1 MSELKLEFIGKQVKD
16 MYGTLMGNVVG
27 IITDTDGSIESVS
40 VDCGDSG
47 LKPLSYEQLLVQG
60 DYVIFIPKWRLDA
73 QKLFRQKNLTL
84 KRIKALQHL
93 VEEDDTMKEDS
104 EIVYVKYEK
113 KLHELEE
120 KEKSINEKL
129 KERLEE
135 LNESTKNIKSILFDA
150 KLQYKSHEIS
160 EETYLQVTRY
170 TKELMDHINLEKEEI
185 NNIKGRLEEQNLQ
198 NLENTLPLP
207 HSIQPEEEDNKKEN
221 SKLSTTNTNSVSPT
235 ITNTPTT
242 TTTTNNNK
250 TTSSSSTAT
259 VTASNTNN
267 SNSSNASLPLSP
279 TSNDN
284 NTQTKLSYADE
295 TDKYK
300 QHASSNNNNNT
311 DHSNQNKDK
320 IEKSKSDNESNWLD
334 HVINN

>member
-1 MSELKLEFIGKQVKD
+1 MSELKLEFVGKQVKD

-27 IITDTDGSIESVS
+27 VITDTDGSIESVS

-47 LKPLSYEQLLVQG
+47 LKQLSYEQLLVQG

-93 VEEDDTMKEDS
+93 VEEDDTMKEDA

-113 KLHELEE
+113 KLDELEE

-185 NNIKGRLEEQNLQ
+185 NNIKGRLEEQNL
-198 NLENTLPLP
+198 ENTLPLP
-207 HSIQPEEEDNKKEN
+207 HSIQPEKEDNNKEKEN
-221 SKLSTTNTNSVSPT
+221 PKLSTTNTNSVSPT
-235 ITNTPTT
+235 ITTIPT
-242 TTTTNNNK
+242 NK
-250 TTSSSSTAT
+250 TSSSSSSTAT

-267 SNSSNASLPLSP
+267 SNSSNASLPVSP
-279 TSNDN
+279 TSNDDN
-284 NTQTKLSYADE
+284 NTQTKLSYAEE

-300 QHASSNNNNNT
+300 QHASSNNNA
-311 DHSNQNKDK
+311 DHSNQNKEK
-320 IEKSKSDNESNWLD
+320 IEKSNTDNESNWLD

>member
-1 MSELKLEFIGKQVKD
+1 MSELKLEFVGKQVKD

-27 IITDTDGSIESVS
+27 VITDTDGSIESVS

-47 LKPLSYEQLLVQG
+47 LKQLSYEQLLVQG

-93 VEEDDTMKEDS
+93 VEEDDTMKEDA

-113 KLHELEE
+113 KLDELEE

-185 NNIKGRLEEQNLQ
+185 NNIKGRLEEQNL
-198 NLENTLPLP
+198 ENTLPLP
-207 HSIQPEEEDNKKEN
+207 HSIQPEEEDNKKEKEDP
-221 SKLSTTNTNSVSPT
+221 KLSTATTNSVSPT
-235 ITNTPTT
+235 ITTTPT
-242 TTTTNNNK
+242 NK
-250 TTSSSSTAT
+250 TSSSSSSSPAT
-259 VTASNTNN
+259 LTASNTNN
-267 SNSSNASLPLSP
+267 SNSSNASLPVSP
-279 TSNDN
+279 TSNDNN
-284 NTQTKLSYADE
+284 NTQTKLSYAEE

-300 QHASSNNNNNT
+300 QHASSNNNA

-320 IEKSKSDNESNWLD
+320 IEKSNTDNESNWLD

>member
-1 MSELKLEFIGKQVKD
+1 MSELKLEFVGKQVKD

-27 IITDTDGSIESVS
+27 VITDTDGSIESVS

-93 VEEDDTMKEDS
+93 VEEDDTMKEDA

-120 KEKSINEKL
+120 KEKTINEKL

-185 NNIKGRLEEQNLQ
+185 NNIKGRLEEQNL
-198 NLENTLPLP
+198 ENTLPLP
-207 HSIQPEEEDNKKEN
+207 HSIQQEKEDNEKEN
-221 SKLSTTNTNSVSPT
+221 PILSAT
-235 ITNTPTT
+235 ITNTSTT
-242 TTTTNNNK
+242 TPNNNK
-250 TTSSSSTAT
+250 SSSSSTTAT

-267 SNSSNASLPLSP
+267 SNSSNTSLPVST
-279 TSNDN
+279 TSNDNNN
-284 NTQTKLSYADE
+284 NTQTKLS
-295 TDKYK
+295 
-300 QHASSNNNNNT
+300 
-311 DHSNQNKDK
+311 
-320 IEKSKSDNESNWLD
+320 
-334 HVINN
+334 

>member
-1 MSELKLEFIGKQVKD
+1 MSELKLEFVGKQVKD

-27 IITDTDGSIESVS
+27 VITDTDGSIESVS

-47 LKPLSYEQLLVQG
+47 LKQLSYEQLLVQG

-93 VEEDDTMKEDS
+93 VEEDDTMKEDA

-113 KLHELEE
+113 KLDELEK
-120 KEKSINEKL
+120 KEKSINENL

-185 NNIKGRLEEQNLQ
+185 NNIKGRLEEQNL
-198 NLENTLPLP
+198 ENTLPLP
-207 HSIQPEEEDNKKEN
+207 HSIQPEEEDNKKEKEDP
-221 SKLSTTNTNSVSPT
+221 KLSTTNTNSVSPT
-235 ITNTPTT
+235 ITTTPT
-242 TTTTNNNK
+242 NK
-250 TTSSSSTAT
+250 TSSSSSTAT

-267 SNSSNASLPLSP
+267 SNSSNASLSVSP
-279 TSNDN
+279 TSNDNNN
-284 NTQTKLSYADE
+284 NTQTKLSYAEE

-300 QHASSNNNNNT
+300 QHASSNNNA

-320 IEKSKSDNESNWLD
+320 IEKSNTDNESNWLD

>member
-1 MSELKLEFIGKQVKD
+1 MSELKLEFVGKQVKD
-16 MYGTLMGNVVG
+16 MYGTLMGNVIGV
-27 IITDTDGSIESVS
+27 ITDTDGSIESVS
-40 VDCGDSG
+40 VDCGEPG
-47 LKPLSYEQLLVQG
+47 LKQLSYEQLLVQG

-93 VEEDDTMKEDS
+93 VEEDDTMKEDA
-104 EIVYVKYEK
+104 EIVYAKYEK

-129 KERLEE
+129 KERLGE
-135 LNESTKNIKSILFDA
+135 LNGSTKNIKSILFDA

-185 NNIKGRLEEQNLQ
+185 NNIKSRLKEQ

-207 HSIQPEEEDNKKEN
+207 QSIQPDGKEN
-221 SKLSTTNTNSVSPT
+221 EKENTKLSTTNTNSVSPT
-235 ITNTPTT
+235 ITNTPNTT
-242 TTTTNNNK
+242 TTT
-250 TTSSSSTAT
+250 A

-267 SNSSNASLPLSP
+267 SNSSNTSSLPS
-279 TSNDN
+279 TSND
-284 NTQTKLSYADE
+284 NTQTKLSYAGE
-295 TDKYK
+295 TDKHK
-300 QHASSNNNNNT
+300 QHASSNNT
-311 DHSNQNKDK
+311 DHSNLNKDK
-320 IEKSKSDNESNWLD
+320 IEKSNTDNESNWLD

>member
-1 MSELKLEFIGKQVKD
+1 MSELKLEFVGKQVKD

-27 IITDTDGSIESVS
+27 VITDTDGSIESVS

-47 LKPLSYEQLLVQG
+47 LKQLSYEQLLVQG

-93 VEEDDTMKEDS
+93 VEEDDTMKEDA

-129 KERLEE
+129 KERLDD
-135 LNESTKNIKSILFDA
+135 LNNSTKNIKSILFDA

-185 NNIKGRLEEQNLQ
+185 NNIKGRLEEQNL
-198 NLENTLPLP
+198 ENTLPLP
-207 HSIQPEEEDNKKEN
+207 HSIQPEEEDNKKEKEDP
-221 SKLSTTNTNSVSPT
+221 KLSTTNTNSVSPT
-235 ITNTPTT
+235 ITTTPT
-242 TTTTNNNK
+242 NK
-250 TTSSSSTAT
+250 TSSSSSTAT

-267 SNSSNASLPLSP
+267 SNSSNASLPVSP
-279 TSNDN
+279 TSNDNN
-284 NTQTKLSYADE
+284 NTQTKLSYAEE

-300 QHASSNNNNNT
+300 QHASSNNNA

-320 IEKSKSDNESNWLD
+320 IEKSNTDNESNWLD

>member
-1 MSELKLEFIGKQVKD
+1 MSELKLEFVGKQVKD
-16 MYGTLMGNVVG
+16 MYGTLMGNVIGV
-27 IITDTDGSIESVS
+27 ITDTDGSIESVS

-47 LKPLSYEQLLVQG
+47 LKQLSYEQLLVQG

-93 VEEDDTMKEDS
+93 VEEDDTMKEDA

-113 KLHELEE
+113 KLDELEE

-185 NNIKGRLEEQNLQ
+185 NNIKGRLEEQNL
-198 NLENTLPLP
+198 ENTLPLP
-207 HSIQPEEEDNKKEN
+207 HSIQPEEEDNKKEKEDP
-221 SKLSTTNTNSVSPT
+221 KLSTTNTNSVSPT
-235 ITNTPTT
+235 ITTTPT
-242 TTTTNNNK
+242 NK
-250 TTSSSSTAT
+250 TSSSTAT

-267 SNSSNASLPLSP
+267 STSSNTSLPVSP
-279 TSNDN
+279 TSNDNN
-284 NTQTKLSYADE
+284 NTQTKLSYAEE

-300 QHASSNNNNNT
+300 QHASSNNNA

-320 IEKSKSDNESNWLD
+320 IEKSNTDNESNWLD

>member
-1 MSELKLEFIGKQVKD
+1 MSELKLEFVGKQVKD

-47 LKPLSYEQLLVQG
+47 LKQLSYEQLLVQG

-84 KRIKALQHL
+84 KRIKALQQL
-93 VEEDDTMKEDS
+93 VEEDDTMKEDA

-129 KERLEE
+129 KERLDE
-135 LNESTKNIKSILFDA
+135 LNGSTKNIKSILFDA

-160 EETYLQVTRY
+160 EETYLQVTSY

-185 NNIKGRLEEQNLQ
+185 NNIKGRLEEQNL
-198 NLENTLPLP
+198 ENTLPLP
-207 HSIQPEEEDNKKEN
+207 PSIQPEEKEN
-221 SKLSTTNTNSVSPT
+221 EKENTKLSTT
-235 ITNTPTT
+235 ITNTPNTSSTT
-242 TTTTNNNK
+242 TT
-250 TTSSSSTAT
+250 T

-267 SNSSNASLPLSP
+267 SNTSNTSLPVSSSSN
-279 TSNDN
+279 D
-284 NTQTKLSYADE
+284 NTQTKPSYAGE

-300 QHASSNNNNNT
+300 QHASYNNNNNR
-311 DHSNQNKDK
+311 SL
-320 IEKSKSDNESNWLD
+320 KSK
-334 HVINN
+334 

>member
-1 MSELKLEFIGKQVKD
+1 MSELKLEFVGKQVKD

-27 IITDTDGSIESVS
+27 VITDTDGSIESVS

-47 LKPLSYEQLLVQG
+47 LKQLSYEQLLVQG

-93 VEEDDTMKEDS
+93 VEEDDTMKEDA

-113 KLHELEE
+113 KLDELEE

-185 NNIKGRLEEQNLQ
+185 NNIKGRLEEQNL
-198 NLENTLPLP
+198 ENTLPLP
-207 HSIQPEEEDNKKEN
+207 HSIQPEEEGNKKEKEDP
-221 SKLSTTNTNSVSPT
+221 KLSTTNTNSVSPT
-235 ITNTPTT
+235 ITTTPT
-242 TTTTNNNK
+242 NK
-250 TTSSSSTAT
+250 TSSSSSTTAT

-267 SNSSNASLPLSP
+267 STSSNASLPVSP
-279 TSNDN
+279 TSNDNNNN

-300 QHASSNNNNNT
+300 QHASSNNNA
-311 DHSNQNKDK
+311 DHSNQNKEK
-320 IEKSKSDNESNWLD
+320 IEKSNADNESNWLD

>member
-1 MSELKLEFIGKQVKD
+1 MSELKLEFVGKQVKD

-47 LKPLSYEQLLVQG
+47 LKQLSYEQLLVQG

-84 KRIKALQHL
+84 KRIKALQQL
-93 VEEDDTMKEDS
+93 VEEDDTMKEDA

-129 KERLEE
+129 KERLDE
-135 LNESTKNIKSILFDA
+135 LNGSTKNIKSILFDA

-185 NNIKGRLEEQNLQ
+185 NNIKGRLEEQNL
-198 NLENTLPLP
+198 ENTLPLP
-207 HSIQPEEEDNKKEN
+207 HSIQPEEKEN
-221 SKLSTTNTNSVSPT
+221 EKENTKLSTT
-235 ITNTPTT
+235 ITNTPNTSSTT
-242 TTTTNNNK
+242 TT
-250 TTSSSSTAT
+250 T

-267 SNSSNASLPLSP
+267 SNTSNTSLPVSSSSN
-279 TSNDN
+279 D
-284 NTQTKLSYADE
+284 NTQTKPSYAGE

-300 QHASSNNNNNT
+300 QHASYNNNNNR
-311 DHSNQNKDK
+311 SL
-320 IEKSKSDNESNWLD
+320 KSK
-334 HVINN
+334 

>member
-1 MSELKLEFIGKQVKD
+1 MSELKLEFVGKQVKD

-47 LKPLSYEQLLVQG
+47 LKQLSYEQLLVQG
-60 DYVIFIPKWRLDA
+60 DYVIFIPRWRLDA

-93 VEEDDTMKEDS
+93 VEEDDTMKEDA

-113 KLHELEE
+113 KLNELED

-129 KERLEE
+129 KERLDD
-135 LNESTKNIKSILFDA
+135 LNKSTKNIKSILFEA

-185 NNIKGRLEEQNLQ
+185 NNIKGRLEEQNL
-198 NLENTLPLP
+198 ENTLPLP
-207 HSIQPEEEDNKKEN
+207 HSIQPEEEEKEN
-221 SKLSTTNTNSVSPT
+221 SKIYTNTNSINPT
-235 ITNTPTT
+235 ITNNTPNTT
-242 TTTTNNNK
+242 TTTV
-250 TTSSSSTAT
+250 S
-259 VTASNTNN
+259 ASNTNN
-267 SNSSNASLPLSP
+267 SNSSNTSLPVSS
-279 TSNDN
+279 TSDN
-284 NTQTKLSYADE
+284 IQTKHSYSAE

-300 QHASSNNNNNT
+300 QHAPSNNADT
-311 DHSNQNKDK
+311 HSKPSKDK
-320 IEKSKSDNESNWLD
+320 IEKSTTDNEGNWLD
-334 HVINN
+334 QVINN

>member
-1 MSELKLEFIGKQVKD
+1 MSELKLEFVGKQVKD

-47 LKPLSYEQLLVQG
+47 LKQLSYEQLLVQG

-84 KRIKALQHL
+84 KRIKALQQL
-93 VEEDDTMKEDS
+93 VEEDDTMKEDA

-129 KERLEE
+129 KERLDE
-135 LNESTKNIKSILFDA
+135 LNGSTKNIKSILFDA

-160 EETYLQVTRY
+160 EETYLQVTSY

-185 NNIKGRLEEQNLQ
+185 NNIKGRLEEQNL
-198 NLENTLPLP
+198 ENTLPLP
-207 HSIQPEEEDNKKEN
+207 HSIQPEEKEN
-221 SKLSTTNTNSVSPT
+221 EKENTKLSTT
-235 ITNTPTT
+235 ITNTPNTSSTT
-242 TTTTNNNK
+242 TT
-250 TTSSSSTAT
+250 T

-267 SNSSNASLPLSP
+267 SNTSNTSLPVSSSSN
-279 TSNDN
+279 D
-284 NTQTKLSYADE
+284 NTQTKPSYAGE

-300 QHASSNNNNNT
+300 QHASYNNNNN
-311 DHSNQNKDK
+311 K
-320 IEKSKSDNESNWLD
+320 ITQ
-334 HVINN
+334 I

>member
-1 MSELKLEFIGKQVKD
+1 MSELKLEFVGKQVKD

-27 IITDTDGSIESVS
+27 VITDTDGSIESVS

-93 VEEDDTMKEDS
+93 VEEDDTMKEDA

-120 KEKSINEKL
+120 KEKTINEKL

-185 NNIKGRLEEQNLQ
+185 NNIKGRLEEQNL
-198 NLENTLPLP
+198 ENTLPLP
-207 HSIQPEEEDNKKEN
+207 HSIQQEKEDNEKEN
-221 SKLSTTNTNSVSPT
+221 PILSAAT
-235 ITNTPTT
+235 ITNTSTT
-242 TTTTNNNK
+242 PNNNK
-250 TTSSSSTAT
+250 SSSSSSTTTAT

-267 SNSSNASLPLSP
+267 SNSSNTNTSLPLSSS

-284 NTQTKLSYADE
+284 NTQTKLSYSDE

-300 QHASSNNNNNT
+300 QQTSSNNNNNA
-311 DHSNQNKDK
+311 DYSNQNKDK
-320 IEKSKSDNESNWLD
+320 IEEKSKSENEANWLD
-334 HVINN
+334 NVINN

>member
-1 MSELKLEFIGKQVKD
+1 MSELKLEFVGKQVKD

-47 LKPLSYEQLLVQG
+47 LKQLSYEQLLVQG

-93 VEEDDTMKEDS
+93 VEEDDTMKEDA

-120 KEKSINEKL
+120 KEKSINEQL
-129 KERLEE
+129 KERLDD
-135 LNESTKNIKSILFDA
+135 LNRSTKNIKSVLFDS

-170 TKELMDHINLEKEEI
+170 TKELMDHISLEKEEI
-185 NNIKGRLEEQNLQ
+185 NNIKGRLEEQNL
-198 NLENTLPLP
+198 ENTLPLP
-207 HSIQPEEEDNKKEN
+207 HSIQPAEEEKEN
-221 SKLSTTNTNSVSPT
+221 SKIYTNTNSINPT
-235 ITNTPTT
+235 ITTTPKTT
-242 TTTTNNNK
+242 TTT
-250 TTSSSSTAT
+250 T

-267 SNSSNASLPLSP
+267 SNSSNTSLPVSS
-279 TSNDN
+279 TSDN
-284 NTQTKLSYADE
+284 IQTKHSYSAE

-300 QHASSNNNNNT
+300 QHVPPSNNADLSKPT
-311 DHSNQNKDK
+311 KDK
-320 IEKSKSDNESNWLD
+320 IEKSTTDNESNWLD
-334 HVINN
+334 QVINN

>member
-1 MSELKLEFIGKQVKD
+1 MSELKLEFVGKQVKD
-16 MYGTLMGNVVG
+16 MYGTLMGNVIGV
-27 IITDTDGSIESVS
+27 ITDTDGSIESVS
-40 VDCGDSG
+40 VDCGEPG
-47 LKPLSYEQLLVQG
+47 LKQLSYEQLLVQG

-93 VEEDDTMKEDS
+93 VEEDDTMKEDA
-104 EIVYVKYEK
+104 EIVYAKYEK

-129 KERLEE
+129 KERLGE
-135 LNESTKNIKSILFDA
+135 LNGSTKNIKSILFDA

-185 NNIKGRLEEQNLQ
+185 NNIKSRLKEQ

-207 HSIQPEEEDNKKEN
+207 QSIQPDGKEN
-221 SKLSTTNTNSVSPT
+221 EKENTKLSTTNTNSVSPT
-235 ITNTPTT
+235 ITNTPNTT
-242 TTTTNNNK
+242 TTTT
-250 TTSSSSTAT
+250 A

-267 SNSSNASLPLSP
+267 SNSSNTSSLPS
-279 TSNDN
+279 TSND
-284 NTQTKLSYADE
+284 NTQTKLSYAGE
-295 TDKYK
+295 TDKHK
-300 QHASSNNNNNT
+300 QHASSNNT
-311 DHSNQNKDK
+311 DHSNLNKDK
-320 IEKSKSDNESNWLD
+320 IEKSNTDNESNWLD

>member
-1 MSELKLEFIGKQVKD
+1 MSELKLEFVGKQVKD

-47 LKPLSYEQLLVQG
+47 LKQLSYEQLLVQG

-84 KRIKALQHL
+84 KRIKALQQL
-93 VEEDDTMKEDS
+93 VEEDDSMKEDA
-104 EIVYVKYEK
+104 EIVYIKYEK

-129 KERLEE
+129 KERLDE
-135 LNESTKNIKSILFDA
+135 LNGSTKNIKSILFDA

-185 NNIKGRLEEQNLQ
+185 NNIKGRLEEQNL
-198 NLENTLPLP
+198 ENTLPLP
-207 HSIQPEEEDNKKEN
+207 HSIQPEEKEN
-221 SKLSTTNTNSVSPT
+221 EKENTKLSTT
-235 ITNTPTT
+235 ITNTPNTSSTT
-242 TTTTNNNK
+242 TT
-250 TTSSSSTAT
+250 T

-267 SNSSNASLPLSP
+267 SNTSNTSLPVSSSSN
-279 TSNDN
+279 D
-284 NTQTKLSYADE
+284 NTQTKSSYAGE

-300 QHASSNNNNNT
+300 QHASYNNNNNN
-311 DHSNQNKDK
+311 DHSNLNKDK
-320 IEKSKSDNESNWLD
+320 IEKSNIDNESIDNESNWLD
-334 HVINN
+334 QVVNN

>member
-1 MSELKLEFIGKQVKD
+1 MSELKLEFVGKQVKD

-27 IITDTDGSIESVS
+27 VITDTDGSIESVS

-47 LKPLSYEQLLVQG
+47 LKQLSYEQLLVQG

-93 VEEDDTMKEDS
+93 VEEDDTMKEDA

-113 KLHELEE
+113 KLDELEE

-185 NNIKGRLEEQNLQ
+185 NNIKGRLEEQNL
-198 NLENTLPLP
+198 ENTLPLP
-207 HSIQPEEEDNKKEN
+207 HSIQPEEEDNKKEKEDP
-221 SKLSTTNTNSVSPT
+221 KLSTTNTNSVSPT
-235 ITNTPTT
+235 ITTTPT
-242 TTTTNNNK
+242 NK
-250 TTSSSSTAT
+250 TSSSSTAT

-267 SNSSNASLPLSP
+267 SNSSNASLPVSP
-279 TSNDN
+279 TSNDNN
-284 NTQTKLSYADE
+284 NTQTKLSYAEE

-300 QHASSNNNNNT
+300 QHASSNNNA

-320 IEKSKSDNESNWLD
+320 MEKSNTDNESNWLD

>member
-1 MSELKLEFIGKQVKD
+1 MSELKLEFVGKQVKD

-47 LKPLSYEQLLVQG
+47 LKQLSYEQLLVQG

-84 KRIKALQHL
+84 KRIKALQQL
-93 VEEDDTMKEDS
+93 VEEDDTMKEDA

-129 KERLEE
+129 KERLDE
-135 LNESTKNIKSILFDA
+135 LNGSTKNIKSILFDA

-185 NNIKGRLEEQNLQ
+185 NNIKGRLEEQNL
-198 NLENTLPLP
+198 ENTLPLP
-207 HSIQPEEEDNKKEN
+207 HSIQPEEKEN
-221 SKLSTTNTNSVSPT
+221 EKENTKLSTT
-235 ITNTPTT
+235 ITNTPNTSSTT
-242 TTTTNNNK
+242 TT
-250 TTSSSSTAT
+250 T

-267 SNSSNASLPLSP
+267 SNTSNTSLPVSSSSN
-279 TSNDN
+279 D
-284 NTQTKLSYADE
+284 NTQTKPSYAGE

-300 QHASSNNNNNT
+300 QHASYNNNNN
-311 DHSNQNKDK
+311 DHSNLNKDK
-320 IEKSKSDNESNWLD
+320 IEKSNIDNESIDNESNWLD
-334 HVINN
+334 QVVNN

>member
-1 MSELKLEFIGKQVKD
+1 MSELKLEFVGKQVKD

-47 LKPLSYEQLLVQG
+47 LKQLSYEQLLVQG

-84 KRIKALQHL
+84 KRIKALQQL
-93 VEEDDTMKEDS
+93 VEEDDTMKEDA
-104 EIVYVKYEK
+104 EIVYIKYEK

-129 KERLEE
+129 KERLDE
-135 LNESTKNIKSILFDA
+135 LNGSTKNIKSILFDA

-185 NNIKGRLEEQNLQ
+185 TNIKGRLEEQ

-207 HSIQPEEEDNKKEN
+207 HSIQPEEKEN
-221 SKLSTTNTNSVSPT
+221 EKENTKLSTT
-235 ITNTPTT
+235 ITNTP
-242 TTTTNNNK
+242 N
-250 TTSSSSTAT
+250 TSSTT
-259 VTASNTNN
+259 LLLLLLHPIQIILILQIHHYLYLHHQMIIHKQN
-267 SNSSNASLPLSP
+267 LPMLV
-279 TSNDN
+279 
-284 NTQTKLSYADE
+284 KLI
-295 TDKYK
+295 
-300 QHASSNNNNNT
+300 N
-311 DHSNQNKDK
+311 
-320 IEKSKSDNESNWLD
+320 
-334 HVINN
+334 INNMHHIIIMITQI

>member
-1 MSELKLEFIGKQVKD
+1 MSELKLEFVGKQVKD

-40 VDCGDSG
+40 VDCGESG
-47 LKPLSYEQLLVQG
+47 LKQLSYEQLLVQG

-93 VEEDDTMKEDS
+93 VEEDDTMKEDA
-104 EIVYVKYEK
+104 EIVYAKYEK

-129 KERLEE
+129 KERLGE
-135 LNESTKNIKSILFDA
+135 LNGSTKNIKSILFDA

-185 NNIKGRLEEQNLQ
+185 NNIKSRLKEQ

-207 HSIQPEEEDNKKEN
+207 QSIQPDGKEN
-221 SKLSTTNTNSVSPT
+221 EKENTKLSTTNTNSVSPT
-235 ITNTPTT
+235 ITNTPNTTSTT
-242 TTTTNNNK
+242 TTT
-250 TTSSSSTAT
+250 T

-267 SNSSNASLPLSP
+267 SNSSNTSSLPS
-279 TSNDN
+279 TSND
-284 NTQTKLSYADE
+284 NTQTKLSYAGE
-295 TDKYK
+295 TDKHK
-300 QHASSNNNNNT
+300 QHASSNNNT
-311 DHSNQNKDK
+311 DHSNLNKDK
-320 IEKSKSDNESNWLD
+320 IEKSNTDNESNWLD

>member
-1 MSELKLEFIGKQVKD
+1 

-47 LKPLSYEQLLVQG
+47 LKQLSYEQLLVQG
-60 DYVIFIPKWRLDA
+60 DYVIFIPRWRLDA

-93 VEEDDTMKEDS
+93 VEEDDTMKEDA

-113 KLHELEE
+113 KLNELED

-129 KERLEE
+129 KERLDD
-135 LNESTKNIKSILFDA
+135 LNKSTKNIKSILFDA

-160 EETYLQVTRY
+160 EETYQQVTRY

-185 NNIKGRLEEQNLQ
+185 NNIKGRLEEQNL
-198 NLENTLPLP
+198 ENTLPLP
-207 HSIQPEEEDNKKEN
+207 HSIQPEEEEKEN
-221 SKLSTTNTNSVSPT
+221 SKIYTNTNSINPT
-235 ITNTPTT
+235 ITNNTPNTT
-242 TTTTNNNK
+242 TTTV
-250 TTSSSSTAT
+250 S
-259 VTASNTNN
+259 ASNTNN
-267 SNSSNASLPLSP
+267 SNSSNTSLPVSST
-279 TSNDN
+279 TSD
-284 NTQTKLSYADE
+284 NTQPKHSYSVE

-300 QHASSNNNNNT
+300 QHAPSNNA
-311 DHSNQNKDK
+311 DIHSKPNKDK
-320 IEKSKSDNESNWLD
+320 IEKSNTDNEGNWLD
-334 HVINN
+334 QVINN

>member
-1 MSELKLEFIGKQVKD
+1 
-16 MYGTLMGNVVG
+16 MGNVVG

-47 LKPLSYEQLLVQG
+47 LKQLSYEQLLVQG
-60 DYVIFIPKWRLDA
+60 DYVIFIPRWRLDA

-93 VEEDDTMKEDS
+93 VEEDDTMKEDA

-113 KLHELEE
+113 KLDELEE

-185 NNIKGRLEEQNLQ
+185 NNIKGRLEEQNL
-198 NLENTLPLP
+198 ENTLPLP
-207 HSIQPEEEDNKKEN
+207 HSIQSEEEEKEN
-221 SKLSTTNTNSVSPT
+221 SKIYTNTNSINPT
-235 ITNTPTT
+235 ITNNPPNTT
-242 TTTTNNNK
+242 TTTV
-250 TTSSSSTAT
+250 S
-259 VTASNTNN
+259 ASNTNN
-267 SNSSNASLPLSP
+267 SNSSNTSLPV
-279 TSNDN
+279 
-284 NTQTKLSYADE
+284 
-295 TDKYK
+295 
-300 QHASSNNNNNT
+300 SS
-311 DHSNQNKDK
+311 
-320 IEKSKSDNESNWLD
+320 
-334 HVINN
+334 

>member
-1 MSELKLEFIGKQVKD
+1 MSELKLEFVGKQVKD

-27 IITDTDGSIESVS
+27 VITDTDGSIESVS

-47 LKPLSYEQLLVQG
+47 LKQLSYEQLLVQG

-93 VEEDDTMKEDS
+93 VEEDDTMKEDA

-113 KLHELEE
+113 KLDELEE

-129 KERLEE
+129 KERLDE

-185 NNIKGRLEEQNLQ
+185 NNIKSRLEEQ

-207 HSIQPEEEDNKKEN
+207 HSIQPEEEKDNEKEN
-221 SKLSTTNTNSVSPT
+221 TNLSTTNTKPVSPT
-235 ITNTPTT
+235 ITNTP
-242 TTTTNNNK
+242 N
-250 TTSSSSTAT
+250 TSSSST

-267 SNSSNASLPLSP
+267 SNSSNTSLPVSS
-279 TSNDN
+279 TSND
-284 NTQTKLSYADE
+284 NTQTKLTYAGE

-300 QHASSNNNNNT
+300 QHASSNNNNDA
-311 DHSNQNKDK
+311 DHSNINKDK
-320 IEKSKSDNESNWLD
+320 IEKSDTDNESNWLD
-334 HVINN
+334 QVINN

>member
-1 MSELKLEFIGKQVKD
+1 MSELKLEFVGKQVKD

-27 IITDTDGSIESVS
+27 VITDTDGSIESVS

-47 LKPLSYEQLLVQG
+47 LKQLSYEQLLVQG

-93 VEEDDTMKEDS
+93 VEEDDTMKEDA

-113 KLHELEE
+113 KLDELEE

-185 NNIKGRLEEQNLQ
+185 NNIKGRLEEQNL
-198 NLENTLPLP
+198 ENTLPLP
-207 HSIQPEEEDNKKEN
+207 HSIQPEEEDNKKEKEDP
-221 SKLSTTNTNSVSPT
+221 KLSTTNTNSVSPT
-235 ITNTPTT
+235 ITTTPT
-242 TTTTNNNK
+242 NK
-250 TTSSSSTAT
+250 TSSSSTTAT

-267 SNSSNASLPLSP
+267 STSSNTSLPVSP
-279 TSNDN
+279 TSNDNN
-284 NTQTKLSYADE
+284 NTQTKLSYAEE

-300 QHASSNNNNNT
+300 QHASSNNNA

-320 IEKSKSDNESNWLD
+320 IEKSNTDNESNWLD

>member
-1 MSELKLEFIGKQVKD
+1 MSELKLEFVGKQVKD

-47 LKPLSYEQLLVQG
+47 LKQLSYEQLLVQG

-93 VEEDDTMKEDS
+93 VEEDDTMKEDA

-129 KERLEE
+129 KERLDD
-135 LNESTKNIKSILFDA
+135 LNGSTKNIKSILFDA

-185 NNIKGRLEEQNLQ
+185 NNIKGRLEEQNL
-198 NLENTLPLP
+198 ENTLPLP
-207 HSIQPEEEDNKKEN
+207 HSIQTEEEEKEN
-221 SKLSTTNTNSVSPT
+221 SKIHANTNSNNPPN
-235 ITNTPTT
+235 ITNTP
-242 TTTTNNNK
+242 N
-250 TTSSSSTAT
+250 SSSTTSTTTT

-267 SNSSNASLPLSP
+267 SSSNTSLPVSS
-279 TSNDN
+279 TSDN
-284 NTQTKLSYADE
+284 IQNKHSYSAE

-300 QHASSNNNNNT
+300 QHVPSNNADT
-311 DHSNQNKDK
+311 
-320 IEKSKSDNESNWLD
+320 
-334 HVINN
+334 

>member
-1 MSELKLEFIGKQVKD
+1 MSELKLEFVGKQVKD
-16 MYGTLMGNVVG
+16 MYGTLMGNVIGV
-27 IITDTDGSIESVS
+27 ITDTDGSIESVS

-47 LKPLSYEQLLVQG
+47 LKQLSYEQLLVQG

-93 VEEDDTMKEDS
+93 VEEDDTMKEDA

-113 KLHELEE
+113 KLDELEE

-185 NNIKGRLEEQNLQ
+185 NNIKGRLEEQNL
-198 NLENTLPLP
+198 ENTLPLP
-207 HSIQPEEEDNKKEN
+207 DSIQPEEEDNKKEKEDP
-221 SKLSTTNTNSVSPT
+221 KLSTTNTNSVSPT
-235 ITNTPTT
+235 ITTTPT
-242 TTTTNNNK
+242 NK
-250 TTSSSSTAT
+250 TSSSSSTAT

-267 SNSSNASLPLSP
+267 SNSSNASLPVSP
-279 TSNDN
+279 TSNDNNN
-284 NTQTKLSYADE
+284 NTQTKLSYAEE

-300 QHASSNNNNNT
+300 QHASSNNNA

-320 IEKSKSDNESNWLD
+320 IEKSNTDNESNWLD

>member
-27 IITDTDGSIESVS
+27 VITDTDGSIESVS

-47 LKPLSYEQLLVQG
+47 LKQLSYEQLLVQG

-84 KRIKALQHL
+84 KRIKALQGL
-93 VEEDDTMKEDS
+93 VEEDDTMKEDA

-113 KLHELEE
+113 KLNELEE

-129 KERLEE
+129 KDRLDE

-185 NNIKGRLEEQNLQ
+185 NNIKSKLEEQ

-207 HSIQPEEEDNKKEN
+207 HSIQPEEEDNEKEN
-221 SKLSTTNTNSVSPT
+221 IKLSTSNTNSVSPT
-235 ITNTPTT
+235 ITKTPNT
-242 TTTTNNNK
+242 
-250 TTSSSSTAT
+250 TTSSSSTT

-267 SNSSNASLPLSP
+267 SNSSNTSLPVSS
-279 TSNDN
+279 TSNDD
-284 NTQTKLSYADE
+284 NTQTKFSYAGE

-300 QHASSNNNNNT
+300 QHASSNNNNA
-311 DHSNQNKDK
+311 DHSKDK
-320 IEKSKSDNESNWLD
+320 MEKSNTEDESNWLD
-334 HVINN
+334 QVINN

>member
-1 MSELKLEFIGKQVKD
+1 MSELKLEFVGKQVKD

-27 IITDTDGSIESVS
+27 VITDTDGSIESVS

-47 LKPLSYEQLLVQG
+47 LKQLSYEQLLVQG

-93 VEEDDTMKEDS
+93 VEEDDTMKEDA

-113 KLHELEE
+113 KLDELEE

-160 EETYLQVTRY
+160 EETYLLVTRY

-185 NNIKGRLEEQNLQ
+185 NNIKGRLEEQNL
-198 NLENTLPLP
+198 ENTLPLP
-207 HSIQPEEEDNKKEN
+207 HSIQPEEEDNKKEKEDP
-221 SKLSTTNTNSVSPT
+221 KLSTTNTNSVSPT
-235 ITNTPTT
+235 ITTTPT
-242 TTTTNNNK
+242 NK
-250 TTSSSSTAT
+250 TSSSSSTAT

-267 SNSSNASLPLSP
+267 SNSSNASLPVSP
-279 TSNDN
+279 TSNDNN
-284 NTQTKLSYADE
+284 NTQTKLSYAEE

-300 QHASSNNNNNT
+300 QHASSNNNA

-320 IEKSKSDNESNWLD
+320 IEKSNTDNESNWLD

>member
-27 IITDTDGSIESVS
+27 VITDTDGSIESVS

-47 LKPLSYEQLLVQG
+47 LKQLSYEQLLVQG

-84 KRIKALQHL
+84 KRIKALQGL
-93 VEEDDTMKEDS
+93 VEEDDTMKEDA

-129 KERLEE
+129 KERLDE

-160 EETYLQVTRY
+160 EETYLQVTKY

-185 NNIKGRLEEQNLQ
+185 NNIKSKLEEQ

-207 HSIQPEEEDNKKEN
+207 HSIQPEEEDNEKEN
-221 SKLSTTNTNSVSPT
+221 IKLSTSNTNSVSPT
-235 ITNTPTT
+235 ITKTLN
-242 TTTTNNNK
+242 
-250 TTSSSSTAT
+250 TTSSSSPT

-267 SNSSNASLPLSP
+267 SNSSNTSLPVSS
-279 TSNDN
+279 TSTDD
-284 NTQTKLSYADE
+284 NTQTKFSYADE

-300 QHASSNNNNNT
+300 QHASSNNNNA
-311 DHSNQNKDK
+311 DHSKDK
-320 IEKSKSDNESNWLD
+320 MEKSNTENESNWLD
-334 HVINN
+334 QVINN

>member
-1 MSELKLEFIGKQVKD
+1 
-16 MYGTLMGNVVG
+16 MYGTLMGKVVG
-27 IITDTDGSIESVS
+27 VITDTDGSIESVS

-47 LKPLSYEQLLVQG
+47 LKQLSYEQLLVQG

-93 VEEDDTMKEDS
+93 VEEDDTMKEDA

-113 KLHELEE
+113 KLDELEE

-129 KERLEE
+129 KERLDE

-185 NNIKGRLEEQNLQ
+185 NNIKSRLEEQ

-207 HSIQPEEEDNKKEN
+207 HSIQPEEEKDNEKEN
-221 SKLSTTNTNSVSPT
+221 TNLSTTNTKPVSPT
-235 ITNTPTT
+235 ITNTP
-242 TTTTNNNK
+242 N
-250 TTSSSSTAT
+250 TSSSST

-267 SNSSNASLPLSP
+267 SNSSNTSLPVSS
-279 TSNDN
+279 TSND
-284 NTQTKLSYADE
+284 NTQTKLTYAGE

-300 QHASSNNNNNT
+300 QHASSNNNNDDA
-311 DHSNQNKDK
+311 DHSNINKDK
-320 IEKSKSDNESNWLD
+320 IEKSDTDNESNWLD
-334 HVINN
+334 QVINN

>member
-27 IITDTDGSIESVS
+27 IITDTDGTIESVS

-47 LKPLSYEQLLVQG
+47 LKQLSYEQLLVQG

-84 KRIKALQHL
+84 KRIKALQQL
-93 VEEDDTMKEDS
+93 VEEDDSMKEDA
-104 EIVYVKYEK
+104 EIVYIKYEK

-129 KERLEE
+129 KDRLDE
-135 LNESTKNIKSILFDA
+135 LNGSTKNIKSILFDA

-185 NNIKGRLEEQNLQ
+185 NNIKGRLEEQNL
-198 NLENTLPLP
+198 ENTLPLP
-207 HSIQPEEEDNKKEN
+207 HSIQPEEKEN
-221 SKLSTTNTNSVSPT
+221 EKENTKLSTT
-235 ITNTPTT
+235 ITNTPNTSSSTT
-242 TTTTNNNK
+242 TT
-250 TTSSSSTAT
+250 T

-267 SNSSNASLPLSP
+267 SNTSNTSLPVSSSSN
-279 TSNDN
+279 D
-284 NTQTKLSYADE
+284 NTQTKPSYASE

-300 QHASSNNNNNT
+300 QHASYNNN
-311 DHSNQNKDK
+311 DHSNLNKDK
-320 IEKSKSDNESNWLD
+320 IEKSNIDNESIDNESNWLD
-334 HVINN
+334 QVVNN

>member
-1 MSELKLEFIGKQVKD
+1 MSELKLEFVGKQVKD
-16 MYGTLMGNVVG
+16 MYGTLMGKVVG
-27 IITDTDGSIESVS
+27 VITDTDGSIESVS

-47 LKPLSYEQLLVQG
+47 LKQLSYEQLLVQG

-93 VEEDDTMKEDS
+93 VEEDDTMKEDA

-113 KLHELEE
+113 KLDELEE

-129 KERLEE
+129 KERLDE

-170 TKELMDHINLEKEEI
+170 TKELMDHINLEKEET
-185 NNIKGRLEEQNLQ
+185 NNIKSRLEEQ

-207 HSIQPEEEDNKKEN
+207 HSIQPEEEKDNEKEN
-221 SKLSTTNTNSVSPT
+221 TNLSTTNTKPVSPT
-235 ITNTPTT
+235 ITNTP
-242 TTTTNNNK
+242 N
-250 TTSSSSTAT
+250 TSSSST

-267 SNSSNASLPLSP
+267 SNSSNTSLPVSS
-279 TSNDN
+279 TSND
-284 NTQTKLSYADE
+284 NTQTKLTYAGE

-300 QHASSNNNNNT
+300 QHASSNNNDDDA
-311 DHSNQNKDK
+311 DHSNINKDK
-320 IEKSKSDNESNWLD
+320 IEKSDTDNESNWLD
-334 HVINN
+334 QVINN